1 MLTKKKKNHAWGV
14 LLTRVTRG
22 KSPTSL
28 YDQSAPEYEYE
39 YENMSMSMS
48 KSMSMSSHPCLVGFF
63 IKDPAKKGKP
73 LFLKIQKIHRIPR
86 NSKTLQIFFG
96 FPENFKKFLKIHQNT

>member
-63 IKDPAKKGKP
+63 IKDPAKKGQTP
-73 LFLKIQKIHRIPR
+73 ILKNPK
-86 NSKTLQIFFG
+86 NS
-96 FPENFKKFLKIHQNT
+96 